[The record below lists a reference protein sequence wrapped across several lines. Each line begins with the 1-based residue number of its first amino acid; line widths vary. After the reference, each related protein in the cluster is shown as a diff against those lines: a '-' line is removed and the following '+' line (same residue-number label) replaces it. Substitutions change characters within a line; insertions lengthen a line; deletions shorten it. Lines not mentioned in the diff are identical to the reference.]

1 MRKQHVITLTPTQR
15 AELRRFVRRDATTA
29 LEQRRARILLASDA
43 GAGLAP
49 VTDLA
54 VAAAVGVDPRTVAR
68 VRATFARDGFAIAL
82 HGRPRR
88 FPPRG
93 MLSSDQEA
101 RVAALASST
110 PPPGQARWS
119 VRLLA
124 ARVVELEIAPSI
136 SAETVRTTLKK
147 TGCSPGARSGG

>member
-1 MRKQHVITLTPTQR
+1 MRKQHRIRLTPAQR
-15 AELRRFVRRDATTA
+15 AEVRRLVRRDASTA

-43 GAGLAP
+43 GAGLPPA
-49 VTDLA
+49 TDLA

-68 VRATFARDGFAIAL
+68 VRAIFAREGFAIAL

-93 MLSSDQEA
+93 MLTSDQEM

-119 VRLLA
+119 LRLLA
-124 ARVVELEIAPSI
+124 ARVVELEIVPAI
-136 SAETVRTTLKK
+136 SAETVRATLKK
-147 TGCSPGARSGG
+147 SGCSPGARSGG